1 MNITQQAIQI
11 GPVII
16 RYYSLALIAGL
27 LAGTWLFSQVGK
39 RKGISSETAWDCM
52 LWFFIGGI
60 IGARLWHVVFPS
72 ASSGLSL
79 GYYLSNPKLIF
90 AVWNGGLGIP
100 GAILGGAVGIVL
112 FCRRYGY
119 PISSFFDAGAPGL
132 ALGQA
137 IGRWGNYFNQELY
150 GAPSDLPW
158 AITIDPAYRLPRFID
173 QATYHPLF
181 AYEMILSLVNVG
193 ALIWADRK
201 FSDRLRPGDIFALY
215 LILYPVERFFLEF
228 LRLDIVSFGSLNM
241 NQTIMAVTAV
251 CAAGYLIVTRKR
263 SADPKKK

>member
-1 MNITQQAIQI
+1 MNISAQAIQI
-11 GPVII
+11 GPVVI
-16 RYYSLALIAGL
+16 RFYSLALIAGV
-27 LAGTWLFSQVGK
+27 LAGTWLFSLLGK
-39 RKGISSETAWDCM
+39 RKGISSEIAWDCM

-60 IGARLWHVVFPS
+60 IGSRLWHVIFPS
-72 ASSGLSL
+72 ASSGLTF
-79 GYYLSNPKLIF
+79 GYYLSHPQLIF

-100 GAILGGAVGIVL
+100 GAILGGAAGMVL
-112 FCRRYGY
+112 FCRRYRY
-119 PISSFFDAGAPGL
+119 PVSSFLDAGAPGL

-158 AITIDPAYRLPRFID
+158 AISIDPQYRLPNYAD

-181 AYEMILSLVNVG
+181 AYEMILNLLNVG
-193 ALIWADRK
+193 ALIWIGRK
-201 FSDRLRPGDIFALY
+201 FEDRLRPGDIFALY

-228 LRLDIVSFGSLNM
+228 LRLDIVSFGSLNL

-251 CAAGYLIVTRKR
+251 CAAAYLIVTRAR
-263 SADPKKK
+263 NADTK